1 MREKMLA
8 ELVMLLERLAIDELR
23 SVFIFALQKI
33 R

>member
-8 ELVMLLERLAIDELR
+8 ELVMLLERLTIDDLR